1 VGLFINHR
9 SHAFRKLELDSF
21 YRCRAWRSGATGG
34 AQSDFTSSQ
43 GLNNLCVFPNSEI
56 LLTYKIV
63 NESQTTHIPLNGDQV
78 AAAIASCF
86 LTIMVVRMVTS
97 QLVMHTWLVHRK
109 LIRMGLVIQRA
120 AKREIGSP
128 TVWKYL
134 IPNRT

>member
-1 VGLFINHR
+1 MGLFINHR
-9 SHAFRKLELDSF
+9 SQAFRKLELDSF

-56 LLTYKIV
+56 LLTYKVV

-86 LTIMVVRMVTS
+86 LTIMVVR
-97 QLVMHTWLVHRK
+97 W
-109 LIRMGLVIQRA
+109 
-120 AKREIGSP
+120 
-128 TVWKYL
+128 
-134 IPNRT
+134 